1 MYALEQSVYKCLA
14 KLSFLRVF
22 VNLASRRTEKKRTI
36 QTRCE
41 SWKFRGK
48 TREAT
53 LWGIAY
59 PRGIRLVERVK
70 GDWGPMEVRNAN
82 KLSIVFECDIMSR
95 YSFSCGHKR
104 KKKSSMLS
112 SDFFFYY
119 KKKRSAVITRSF
131 SVLEN
136 LFEIIIQPEV
146 FYKCMENDELAFP
159 RDLNIY
165 LFNSS
170 ARIFLIIVS
179 YEKTSA
185 EKEV

>member
-1 MYALEQSVYKCLA
+1 MIPFDIFAKQIFIQIDSKREMYALEQSVYKCLA

-70 GDWGPMEVRNAN
+70 GDWGPMEVQNAN

-104 KKKSSMLS
+104 KKNPRCGVAISS
-112 SDFFFYY
+112 FII
-119 KKKRSAVITRSF
+119 KRSEARS
-131 SVLEN
+131 SL
-136 LFEIIIQPEV
+136 
-146 FYKCMENDELAFP
+146 
-159 RDLNIY
+159 DLSPSWRIY
-165 LFNSS
+165 LK
-170 ARIFLIIVS
+170 L
-179 YEKTSA
+179 
-185 EKEV
+185 